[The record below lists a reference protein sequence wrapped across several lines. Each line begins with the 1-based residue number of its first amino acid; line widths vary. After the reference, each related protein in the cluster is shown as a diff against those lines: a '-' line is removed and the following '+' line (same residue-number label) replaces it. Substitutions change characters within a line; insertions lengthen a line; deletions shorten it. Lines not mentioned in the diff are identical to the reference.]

1 MVKKS
6 SILNDYSA
14 ERIQVLQGLEAVRK
28 RPGMYIGST
37 GSRGLHHLV
46 HEVVDNSIDEAMA
59 GYCDEI
65 NIIIHK
71 NNSITIIDN
80 ARGIPV
86 GEHPIYKKPAVE
98 VIISSLHAGGKFDHT
113 TYKVSGGL
121 HGVGLSVVCA
131 LSKLFT
137 VKVKRDGKIYQQ
149 QYIHGEKAS
158 ELTIIGECDVDDTGT
173 TITFLPDY
181 EILDTI
187 EFDYEILNER
197 IRELAFLN
205 KGIKISLKDER
216 PDEIEYNEYYNDEG
230 IVAFVEYL
238 SEDQER
244 INDPIYFEKER
255 NSVVVEIAMSYT
267 KSYTEQI
274 YSFVNNI
281 DTQEGGTHLEGFR
294 SALTRTINNYAKKS
308 NLLKDNEESFQ
319 GSDVREG
326 LCAIINLRVP
336 EPQFEGQTKTKLGN
350 SEIRGIVASIVYEGL
365 TAFLEQNPV
374 ISSRIVTKC
383 KTASRARE
391 AARKARLLVQRKGL
405 LSFTTL
411 PGKLVDCIERD
422 PAKSELFLVEGNS
435 AGGCFSGE
443 TKIALTDGRNLSFI
457 EIIEEEKQGKENFCY
472 TISNNGIIKTEKILN
487 PRRTKAN
494 TKVIKITLD
503 NNESIICTPDHQFML
518 RDGTYKQA
526 QHLQKTDS
534 LMPLVR
540 RLSTI
545 EDRITIEGYEMVLD
559 PSTHKWKFTHVLADE
574 YNLRN
579 KIYSKKA
586 SEARHHIDFNKL
598 NNNPTNILRVSRKK
612 HMDIHKKHFSKTLQR
627 QDAIEK
633 YEEVKKSPEYRKKI
647 SEKMKEMSDL
657 LSQRAKKQ
665 WENEEY
671 KNYMTESWKRFYNS
685 NEEYRLK
692 NNKRIA
698 EESRKYWSS
707 DENRKEQSERKKKYF
722 EKNPEAKKELSM
734 KAKKQ
739 WEDENLLQWRSKKTK
754 AQWTPEFR
762 EKRRIAYNKV
772 YYNATIELMKKVID
786 KEGNLDNFNK
796 IRKSTPKN
804 KNILLL
810 ETFVGRFFKGDYD
823 KAIETIKY
831 HNHKIKSIEIINTP
845 IDVYDIEVPNT
856 HNFALAS
863 GVFVHNSAKQ
873 GRNAEFQ
880 AILPLRG
887 KVLNVE
893 KARKSQILE
902 NKEIGTIITALGTG
916 IQMDIE
922 SDSNTENGE
931 EEKKEE
937 IFNLSKL
944 RYHKV
949 ILMMD
954 ADIDGAHIKTLL
966 LTFFFRYMKP
976 LIEAGHLYIA
986 VSPLYRVEKGKKRYY
1001 AYTDQ
1006 ELEELLEEIGKD
1018 GIKTSRFKGLGEMS
1032 WQELRETTMDP
1043 RSRVLHLVT
1052 IEDLERS
1059 DAIFSSLMG
1068 EHVKVRREY
1077 IERYAFKATLDI

>member
-1 MVKKS
+1 MAKKS
-6 SILNDYSA
+6 SILDDYSA

-46 HEVVDNSIDEAMA
+46 HEVIDNSIDEAMA

-98 VIISSLHAGGKFDHT
+98 VIISSLHAGGKFDHA

-137 VKVKRDGKIYQQ
+137 VKVNRDGKIYHQ
-149 QYIHGEKAS
+149 QYMYGEKAS

-173 TITFLPDY
+173 TITFLPDD
-181 EILDTI
+181 EIFDAI

-216 PDEIEYNEYYNDEG
+216 PDETEYNEYYNDEG

-244 INDPIYFEKER
+244 INEPIYFEKER

-267 KSYTEQI
+267 KSYTERI

-308 NLLKDNEESFQ
+308 NLLKDNEDSFQ

-350 SEIRGIVASIVYEGL
+350 SEVRGIVASIVYEEL
-365 TAFLEQNPV
+365 SAFLEQNPT
-374 ISSRIVTKC
+374 ISTRIVTKC

-435 AGGCFSGE
+435 AGG
-443 TKIALTDGRNLSFI
+443 
-457 EIIEEEKQGKENFCY
+457 
-472 TISNNGIIKTEKILN
+472 
-487 PRRTKAN
+487 
-494 TKVIKITLD
+494 
-503 NNESIICTPDHQFML
+503 
-518 RDGTYKQA
+518 
-526 QHLQKTDS
+526 
-534 LMPLVR
+534 
-540 RLSTI
+540 
-545 EDRITIEGYEMVLD
+545 
-559 PSTHKWKFTHVLADE
+559 
-574 YNLRN
+574 
-579 KIYSKKA
+579 
-586 SEARHHIDFNKL
+586 
-598 NNNPTNILRVSRKK
+598 
-612 HMDIHKKHFSKTLQR
+612 
-627 QDAIEK
+627 
-633 YEEVKKSPEYRKKI
+633 
-647 SEKMKEMSDL
+647 
-657 LSQRAKKQ
+657 
-665 WENEEY
+665 
-671 KNYMTESWKRFYNS
+671 
-685 NEEYRLK
+685 
-692 NNKRIA
+692 
-698 EESRKYWSS
+698 
-707 DENRKEQSERKKKYF
+707 
-722 EKNPEAKKELSM
+722 
-734 KAKKQ
+734 
-739 WEDENLLQWRSKKTK
+739 
-754 AQWTPEFR
+754 
-762 EKRRIAYNKV
+762 
-772 YYNATIELMKKVID
+772 
-786 KEGNLDNFNK
+786 
-796 IRKSTPKN
+796 
-804 KNILLL
+804 
-810 ETFVGRFFKGDYD
+810 
-823 KAIETIKY
+823 
-831 HNHKIKSIEIINTP
+831 
-845 IDVYDIEVPNT
+845 
-856 HNFALAS
+856 
-863 GVFVHNSAKQ
+863 SAKQ
-873 GRNAEFQ
+873 GRNAQFQ

-916 IQMDIE
+916 IQMDIG
-922 SDSNTENGE
+922 SDSNSDNGE
-931 EEKKEE
+931 EEKKDE

-976 LIEAGHLYIA
+976 LVEEGHLYIA

-1001 AYTDQ
+1001 AYTNQ
-1006 ELEELLEEIGKD
+1006 ELEELLEKIGKD

-1032 WQELRETTMDP
+1032 WQELKETTMDP
-1043 RSRVLHLVT
+1043 ESRVLHLVT